1 MSSSDGTTA
10 IERGGARVLAA
21 EPVTRIAEPVA
32 SQHVEAAPSVGLAS
46 PTSILI
52 GSLAFGIM
60 FLLAWQFLPP
70 ALGVPSFIIPTVTDL
85 VREIRYR
92 LEDSLDAILERED
105 KRGFREIREDMEI
118 CWARFSTRFLRME
131 LAEELADAVMKGE
144 DADRIKR
151 VARLIIEHRAA
162 EVRMSRSES

>member
-1 MSSSDGTTA
+1 MPKPKTSPDRHV
-10 IERGGARVLAA
+10 IHMRLDEPLRQRLQQAA
-21 EPVTRIAEPVA
+21 DTHRRP
-32 SQHVEAAPSVGLAS
+32 
-46 PTSILI
+46 
-52 GSLAFGIM
+52 
-60 FLLAWQFLPP
+60 
-70 ALGVPSFIIPTVTDL
+70 L

-162 EVRMSRSES
+162 EVRTSRSES